1 MEKLKSLV
9 DLSGYLLNQRENF
22 TYMKKSLQ
30 NMAVV

>member
-9 DLSGYLLNQRENF
+9 DLSGYLLNQKENF
-22 TYMKKSLQ
+22 IHIKKSLQ